1 MIRSPKNIEPIPRIS
16 SYATAI
22 TISIELQKN
31 PIGIINTMIVAG
43 LFLLLVVVLAVLGYI
58 FIFKKD
64 EEVKKGNKITT
75 LDFEESYR
83 YERNTGAEPF
93 KTRIVTREAEEDE
106 EEPPEP
112 ITTDD
117 FYIKQIFVVAEDDKT
132 VPIWKDGDP
141 VESFHT
147 VDTTKDKLG
156 VDIMV
161 TQKICDGPKV
171 DTDTDD
177 PHGCLA
183 EQGTENI
190 DGTEYTY
197 LGQNEDTLFSDLNT
211 ITEDGIKYY
220 ELPIRL
226 NADHTVIVVIKE
238 ELQ

>member
-1 MIRSPKNIEPIPRIS
+1 
-16 SYATAI
+16 
-22 TISIELQKN
+22 
-31 PIGIINTMIVAG
+31 MIVAA
-43 LFLLLVVVLAVLGYI
+43 LFLLLVVVIAVLGYI

-64 EEVKKGNKITT
+64 KVKKGNKITT

-83 YERNTGAEPF
+83 YERNTGEESF

-117 FYIKQIFVVAEDDKT
+117 FYIKQIFVVPEDDVT
-132 VPIWKDGDP
+132 VPIWKDGNP

-156 VDIMV
+156 VDIVV

-177 PHGCLA
+177 PHGCSA

-197 LGQNEDTLFSDLNT
+197 LAQNENTLFRDLKT
-211 ITEDGIKYY
+211 VIEDEIKYY